1 MKGTCKLRSV
11 QYSEERMHLTQPGT
25 QYNSLWQ
32 TAETSNTVNNSPI
45 QDHATRFFE
54 LAFSHFA
61 PLKGHIVRSLEW
73 THLQNFKNTFNDLK
87 QFKKLRVSVTWN

>member
-11 QYSEERMHLTQPGT
+11 QHGEERMHLTQ
-25 QYNSLWQ
+25 YNPKRRSLS
-32 TAETSNTVNNSPI
+32 TTVLI
-45 QDHATRFFE
+45 MTRLLFRLIFFE

-73 THLQNFKNTFNDLK
+73 PHLQNFKNTLNDLK